1 MTGDSVGSD
10 RSRSPR
16 RLELG
21 SPVHGADGSF
31 GELAD
36 IVIDP
41 STRRVTHL
49 VVQPHDRHDLARLVP
64 VARAHTEATSD
75 ATISLDCTVAEINA
89 LEPIQK
95 SAYLRLGEFSVE
107 DPDWDVGIEEMFAL
121 PYYQSVD
128 GMGVGMQAIDP
139 DPHVAISYDRV
150 PKGEVEIR
158 RASDVTSS
166 NGEHLGHVDG
176 FVVDGEGHI
185 AHLVLEHGH
194 LWGKRE
200 IAIPIGA
207 VARTQSDE
215 VVLSWSTDE
224 VGALKPL
231 PVHRWQS

>member
-1 MTGDSVGSD
+1 M
-10 RSRSPR
+10 
-16 RLELG
+16 RLQLG
-21 SPVHGADGSF
+21 SSVDCTDGSF

-41 STRRVTHL
+41 STRRVAHL
-49 VVQPHDRHDLARLVP
+49 VVQPRDRHDLARLVP
-64 VARAHTEATSD
+64 VAQVQTETTSD
-75 ATISLDCTVAEINA
+75 AAISLDGTVAQITA

-95 SAYLRLGEFSVE
+95 SAYLRLNEFPVE
-107 DPDWDVGIEEMFAL
+107 DPDWDVGIEEVFAL
-121 PYYQSVD
+121 PYYPSVG
-128 GMGVGMQAIDP
+128 GMGVGMPAVDF
-139 DPHVAISYDRV
+139 DPHVVLSYDRV

-158 RASDVTSS
+158 RASAVTSS

-176 FVVDGEGHI
+176 FVVDGDGYI

-231 PVHRWQS
+231 SVHRWQG